1 MGTWGYGI
9 FEDDITSDIKGDLED
24 YLDEG
29 LTIDEATERILEEY
43 EEFIEEDDDVGPNV
57 YLALASLQIEHDS
70 LDDNIKIKALE
81 IIENGVGLEG
91 WEEAGE
97 RELEERKKVL
107 NELKIKL
114 LR

>member
-9 FEDDITSDIKGDLED
+9 FEDDVTSDIKGDFED

-43 EEFIEEDDDVGPNV
+43 EEFIEEDDDVGPTV
-57 YLALASLQIEHDS
+57 YLALAYLQMEYDS
-70 LDDNIKIKALE
+70 LDNNIKIKALE
-81 IIENGVGLEG
+81 IIENGLGLEV
-91 WEEAGE
+91 WEDAGE
-97 RELEERKKVL
+97 SELEERKKVL

-114 LR
+114 MR